1 MSNFSL
7 TVLIEINGVMTKVG
21 SITGTDYKDA
31 VFAYDDSYT
40 ADKIKRPGVIHHD
53 NRNK

>member
-1 MSNFSL
+1 MSNISL
-7 TVLIEINGVMTKVG
+7 TVLIEINGVMTNAG
-21 SITGTDYKDA
+21 SITGTDYRDA

-40 ADKIKRPGVIHHD
+40 ADKIKRPGVIHHE

>member
-7 TVLIEINGVMTKVG
+7 TVLIEINGVMTKAG
-21 SITGTDYKDA
+21 FITGTNYKDA
-31 VFAYDDSYT
+31 VFAYVDLYT

>member
-7 TVLIEINGVMTKVG
+7 TVFIIIKGVMTKAG
-21 SITGTDYKDA
+21 SITGTDYKNA

-40 ADKIKRPGVIHHD
+40 ANKINRPGLIHHD

>member
-7 TVLIEINGVMTKVG
+7 TVFIEINDVMTKAG

-40 ADKIKRPGVIHHD
+40 AEKIKRSGVIHHE

>member
-7 TVLIEINGVMTKVG
+7 TVFIIIKGVMTKAG
-21 SITGTDYKDA
+21 SITGTDYKNA

-40 ADKIKRPGVIHHD
+40 ANKIKRPGVIHHD